1 MIEKASSFKTA
12 RDTGRN
18 KAWSE
23 KANETMRDTEWDQDW
38 REGSAHKVPVLQAQS
53 TRELQT
59 QAY

>member
-23 KANETMRDTEWDQDW
+23 KANETMHDTEWDQEW
-38 REGSAHKVPVLQAQS
+38 REGSAHKVLVLQVPENS
-53 TRELQT
+53 KT